1 MVKSVIGSYS
11 SEAAA
16 WQKVDQLLSEGSLKE
31 SITLVT
37 NATIGQSLR
46 SQTDIDVFIQSAKPV
61 NDNSLGDKIKAVF
74 SSGSDDD
81 TKLYSLKHREDSFA
95 DYKDAIEQ
103 GAIVVLLDDD
113 ASLASNSIT
122 PYPIDTDT
130 MEEDAAGIYPTDA
143 YLEDDLSD
151 LARGE
156 RQPRSI
162 RNQHLEFDYDE
173 TDLDPGINTDG
184 DLEIEDDFPPT
195 ESPDRSDFFDELK

>member
-11 SEAAA
+11 SEAAL
-16 WQKVDQLLSEGSLKE
+16 QKVEQLLSEGSLKE

-37 NATIGQSLR
+37 NDKIGQSIR
-46 SQTDIDVFIQSAKPV
+46 NQTDIDVLVQPSKSTTE
-61 NDNSLGDKIKAVF
+61 NSLGDKIKAVF

-103 GAIVVLLDDD
+103 GEIVVLLDDD
-113 ASLASNSIT
+113 TSLDDNSTT

-130 MEEDAAGIYPTDA
+130 MEEDTAGIYPTDI
-143 YLEDDLSD
+143 YLEDEPSD

-195 ESPDRSDFFDELK
+195 ESPDRSDFY

>member
-11 SEAAA
+11 SEAAL
-16 WQKVDQLLSEGSLKE
+16 QKVEQLLSEGSLKE

-37 NATIGQSLR
+37 NDKIGQSIR
-46 SQTDIDVFIQSAKPV
+46 NQTDIDVLVQPSKSTTE
-61 NDNSLGDKIKAVF
+61 NSLGDKIKAVF

-103 GAIVVLLDDD
+103 GEIVVLLDDD
-113 ASLASNSIT
+113 TSLADNSTT

-130 MEEDAAGIYPTDA
+130 MEEDTAGIYPTDI
-143 YLEDDLSD
+143 YLEDEPSD

-195 ESPDRSDFFDELK
+195 ESPDRSDFY

>member
-1 MVKSVIGSYS
+1 MVKSVIGSYT

-195 ESPDRSDFFDELK
+195 ESPDRSDFF

>member
-11 SEAAA
+11 SEAAL
-16 WQKVDQLLSEGSLKE
+16 QKVEQLLSEGSLKE

-37 NATIGQSLR
+37 NDKIGQSIR
-46 SQTDIDVFIQSAKPV
+46 NQTNIDVLVQPSKSTTE
-61 NDNSLGDKIKAVF
+61 NSLGDKIKAVF

-103 GAIVVLLDDD
+103 GEIVVLLDDD
-113 ASLASNSIT
+113 TSLDDNSTT

-130 MEEDAAGIYPTDA
+130 MEEDTAGIYPTDI
-143 YLEDDLSD
+143 YLEDEPSD

-195 ESPDRSDFFDELK
+195 ESPDRSDFY

>member
-11 SEAAA
+11 SESAAL
-16 WQKVDQLLSEGSLKE
+16 QKVDQLLSEGSLKE

-37 NATIGQSLR
+37 NAKIGQSIR
-46 SQTDIDVFIQSAKPV
+46 NQTDIGVFIQPSKSTTE
-61 NDNSLGDKIKAVF
+61 NSLGDRIKAVF

-103 GAIVVLLDDD
+103 GDIVVLLDDD
-113 ASLASNSIT
+113 ASLAGSSIT
-122 PYPIDTDT
+122 PYPMDTDT
-130 MEEDAAGIYPTDA
+130 MEEDAAGIYPTDV
-143 YLEDDLSD
+143 YLEDDPSD

-162 RNQHLEFDYDE
+162 RNQLLEFDYDE

-195 ESPDRSDFFDELK
+195 ESPDRSDFY

>member
-1 MVKSVIGSYS
+1 MAKSVIGSYP

-16 WQKVDQLLSEGSLKE
+16 LQKVDQLLSEGSLKE

-37 NATIGQSLR
+37 NATIGQSIR
-46 SQTDIDVFIQSAKPV
+46 NQTDIDVFIQPSKPAT
-61 NDNSLGDKIKAVF
+61 DNSLGDKIKAVF

-95 DYKDAIEQ
+95 DYKEAIEQ
-103 GAIVVLLDDD
+103 GEIVVLLDNE
-113 ASLASNSIT
+113 ASIAGSSVT
-122 PYPIDTDT
+122 PYPIDTDI
-130 MEEDAAGIYPTDA
+130 MKEDATGIYPTDV
-143 YLEDDLSD
+143 YLEDDPSD

-173 TDLDPGINTDG
+173 TDLDPGIITDG

-195 ESPDRSDFFDELK
+195 ESPDRSDFY

>member
-11 SEAAA
+11 SEAAL
-16 WQKVDQLLSEGSLKE
+16 QKVEQLLSEGSLKE

-37 NATIGQSLR
+37 NDKIGQSIR
-46 SQTDIDVFIQSAKPV
+46 NQTDIDVLVQPSKSTTE
-61 NDNSLGDKIKAVF
+61 NSLGDKIKAVF

-103 GAIVVLLDDD
+103 GEIVVLLDEDT
-113 ASLASNSIT
+113 SLADNSTT

-130 MEEDAAGIYPTDA
+130 MEEDTAGIYPTDI
-143 YLEDDLSD
+143 YLEDEPSD

-195 ESPDRSDFFDELK
+195 ESPDRSDFY

>member
-11 SEAAA
+11 SETAAL
-16 WQKVDQLLSEGSLKE
+16 QKVDQLLSEGSLKD

-37 NATIGQSLR
+37 NAKISQSIR
-46 SQTDIDVFIQSAKPV
+46 NQTDIDVFVPPSKSTTE
-61 NDNSLGDKIKAVF
+61 NSLGDKIKTVF
-74 SSGSDDD
+74 SSGTDED
-81 TKLYSLKHREDSFA
+81 TKLYSLKHREDSFS

-103 GAIVVLLDDD
+103 GNIVVLLDDET
-113 ASLASNSIT
+113 SIAGSSVT
-122 PYPIDTDT
+122 HYPIETDT
-130 MEEDAAGIYPTDA
+130 MEEDTAGIYPTDV
-143 YLEDDLSD
+143 YLEDEPSD

-195 ESPDRSDFFDELK
+195 ESPDRSDFY

>member
-11 SEAAA
+11 SEAAL
-16 WQKVDQLLSEGSLKE
+16 QKVEQLLSEGSLKE

-37 NATIGQSLR
+37 NDKIGQSIR
-46 SQTDIDVFIQSAKPV
+46 NQTDIDVLVQPSKSTTE
-61 NDNSLGDKIKAVF
+61 NSLGDKIKAVF

-103 GAIVVLLDDD
+103 GEIVVLLDDD
-113 ASLASNSIT
+113 TSLADNSTT

-130 MEEDAAGIYPTDA
+130 MEEDTAGIYPTDI
-143 YLEDDLSD
+143 YLEDEPSD

-162 RNQHLEFDYDE
+162 KNQHLEFDYDE

-195 ESPDRSDFFDELK
+195 ESPDRSDFY